1 MGSAWAEGQRKA
13 VVVLLEPR
21 GWGKPTALCTFP
33 YSSGTA
39 GGAVG
44 RTGSVLSQG
53 FGLWGFCLGEGVGAL
68 QLLYGVGAFSFK
80 CVLLFFLA

>member
-1 MGSAWAEGQRKA
+1 M
-13 VVVLLEPR
+13 VVLLEPR
-21 GWGKPTALCTFP
+21 GWGKPRAVCTFP
-33 YSSGTA
+33 TA
-39 GGAVG
+39 AEQRVVPWGGRG
-44 RTGSVLSQG
+44 LCCSQG

>member
-1 MGSAWAEGQRKA
+1 MVPWGG
-13 VVVLLEPR
+13 R
-21 GWGKPTALCTFP
+21 GLCC
-33 YSSGTA
+33 
-39 GGAVG
+39 
-44 RTGSVLSQG
+44 SQG